1 MKTSR
6 RILALG
12 LALVLV
18 FTMFAGCGQDEA
30 EVPETVTEV
39 VKVAALNGPTG
50 LAMVKLMDQPDK
62 YDVATFQAP
71 TDVTGKVISG
81 EVDVAAVPSN
91 LAAVLYN
98 KTQGQIVAVS
108 PIALGVLHILGNDAE
123 AAEVKDLAG
132 KTIVASGQGGTPEY
146 ALQKVLE
153 YAGLKIYE
161 DVQVEWLANHA
172 EVNTKLQT
180 QAGTIAML
188 PEPFVSTALSTGN
201 AAVSTI
207 FDINTLW
214 TEATGQGF
222 PMGVLIAQK
231 TFVEE
236 RGDDLKVLLNDL
248 ADSVAFVNE
257 ATDEAAALIV
267 EKGFIG
273 KAEIAKAA
281 IPGCNIV
288 LYMGEEGTQL
298 GASIL
303 RTFNQTLFEMAPSSV
318 GGKVPGEDLYYVWK

>member
-108 PIALGVLHILGNDAE
+108 PIALGVLHVLGNDAE
-123 AAEVKDLAG
+123 VAEVKDLAG

-153 YAGLKIYE
+153 HAGLKIYE

-207 FDINTLW
+207 FDMNTLW

>member
-207 FDINTLW
+207 FDMNTLW